1 MSRFGRISLGI
12 ATLALAGFFGT
23 PAACAM
29 QAPDEATRLK
39 NAESALRAGK
49 HDDAIA
55 ALRDLTASPAATARA
70 RRAYVHAL
78 SEVGRYD
85 EAESAARTG
94 DSIELATPLGEVL
107 YARGKLAAA
116 ESSLVRAVARGA
128 SDSLTALA
136 DLGVL
141 RLDAGDRPAAMQ
153 IFDHF
158 IDVYNTRRGKLTG
171 AELAAVALACR
182 WLGTEKPAL
191 YKDALKAYDL
201 AIAADSGDLGP
212 RVRLAELFLNRYNSP
227 ESKSTVMQVLRIN
240 ASHPG
245 ALVAAAR
252 RAYFD
257 SDTGAVNLIK
267 RALAT
272 NPNYV
277 SAHVFLAAFRADNED
292 WVDAIAEAK
301 KALAI
306 NPSSREA
313 MAALAAAQYLSHDRD
328 AFEQTKRTALARN
341 PHDGDFFAALAEAS
355 ARNRLYAKAVEFAH
369 EGAAVDPK
377 SWRSLGLLGMNQLRI
392 GQPDSARRSL
402 DASFAGDP
410 YDVWVKNTLDLL
422 DAFKSYS
429 ETRTARFQF
438 LLDSKESAVMSL
450 YLGELGEEAF
460 DKLVARYG
468 YTPVT
473 PVRLEVYRSH
483 ADFSVR
489 TTGLA
494 GLGALGVSFGNIL
507 AMDSPSARKIGEF
520 NFGSTFWHELA
531 HTFTLGA
538 TEHRVPRW
546 FSEGLSVYEE
556 RRARPG
562 WGASPTDAFLQAYAA
577 KKLFPVSRLNDGFMH
592 PAYPEQVIFSYYEA
606 SLVCEMIEKAY
617 GANALVDMLGGY
629 KNGLTTAQVIQRV
642 LKSELPAFD
651 AKFDNYMTTRFA
663 GPLAAVTGPHAAE
676 GGEFNMERDRGRAL
690 FEAKRDS
697 EAIVAF
703 DHAKKLFPEFV
714 EGDSP
719 SWYLAQLRA
728 RRGDLKGAMAELVS
742 LTTRSETN
750 YAANIM
756 LDTLAER
763 LGDTATAA
771 GALERAIWISP
782 FDVGTHVKLA
792 TLSAALGDHKRA
804 VRERRAVVALDP
816 TDKPEAYY
824 QLALAYRAAGDAA
837 AARRE
842 VLKALEA
849 APNFERAQDLLLALQ
864 GALKAGGSK
873 P

>member
-1 MSRFGRISLGI
+1 MSRLGRYSLGI
-12 ATLALAGFFGT
+12 ATVALAAFLGT
-23 PAACAM
+23 PSACAM
-29 QAPDEATRLK
+29 QAPDDATRLK
-39 NAESALRAGK
+39 NAESALHAGK
-49 HDDAIA
+49 YDDAIA
-55 ALRDLTASPAATARA
+55 ALKELTASPAATARA
-70 RRAYVHAL
+70 RRTLVRAL
-78 SEVGRYD
+78 AEVGRYD
-85 EAESAARTG
+85 DAESAARAG
-94 DSIELATPLGEVL
+94 DLLELATPLGEVL
-107 YARGKLAAA
+107 YARGRLAAA
-116 ESSLVRAVARGA
+116 ESSFVRAVSRGA
-128 SDSLTALA
+128 SDSLTALV

-141 RLDAGDRPAAMQ
+141 RFDAGDRDASMK

-158 IDVYNTRRGKLTG
+158 IDVYNTRRGKLTS
-171 AELAAVALACR
+171 AELAAVAMACR

-201 AIAADSGDLGP
+201 AIAADSNDLAP

-227 ESKSTVMQVLRIN
+227 ESKATLMQVLRTN
-240 ASHPG
+240 PSHPG

-257 SDTGAVNLIK
+257 SDTGAVGLVR
-267 RALAT
+267 RALAA

-277 SAHVFLAAFRADNED
+277 PAHVFLASFRVDNED
-292 WVDAIAEAK
+292 WTDATAEAK
-301 KALAI
+301 KALAV
-306 NPSSREA
+306 NPASREA

-328 AFEQTKRTALARN
+328 AFEATKRAALARN

-355 ARNRLYAKAVEFAH
+355 ARNRLYAKAAEFARK
-369 EGAAVDPK
+369 GATVDPK
-377 SWRSLGLLGMNQLRI
+377 SWRSLGALGMNQLRV
-392 GQPDSARRSL
+392 GQPDSARKSL
-402 DASFAGDP
+402 DAAFAGDP

-422 DAFKSYS
+422 DSFKSYS
-429 ETRTARFQF
+429 DTRTARFQF
-438 LLDSKESAVMSL
+438 LVDSKESELISL
-450 YLGELGEEAF
+450 YLGEIGEEAF
-460 DKLVARYG
+460 DKLVARYS

-562 WGASPTDAFLQAYAA
+562 WGASVNDRFLQAYAA

-606 SLVCEMIEKAY
+606 SLVCEMIEKEY
-617 GANALVDMLGGY
+617 GARALVDMLTGY

-651 AKFDNYMTTRFA
+651 AKFDTYLTARFA
-663 GPLAAVTGPHAAE
+663 GPLAAVTGLHAAQ
-676 GGEFNMERDRGRAL
+676 GGEFNVERDRGRAL

-697 EAIVAF
+697 EAIAAF
-703 DHAKKLFPEFV
+703 ESAKKLFPEYV
-714 EGDSP
+714 EADSP
-719 SWYLAQLRA
+719 YWYLAQLRV
-728 RRGDLKGAMAELVS
+728 RRGDFKGAMAELVT
-742 LTTRSETN
+742 LTTKSESN
-750 YAANIM
+750 YAANIV

-782 FDVGTHVKLA
+782 FDVGTHIKLA
-792 TLSAALGDHKRA
+792 ALSTALGDRKRA

-816 TDKPEAYY
+816 TDKPEAHY

-864 GALKAGGSK
+864 GTPKAGGAK